1 MSKRRHR
8 IRVFLTE
15 PGRLELAT
23 LLTPWLRVGAP
34 FGAYVECRK
43 ADPDGALFE
52 LVLEVQDADEGRDD
66 VRLGVPHHFIA
77 AVLDVADFDAFVGLY
92 SD

>member
-43 ADPDGALFE
+43 ADPDGAFFE
-52 LVLEVQDADEGRDD
+52 LVLDMQQDDDDSVD
-66 VRLGVPHHFIA
+66 VRLSVPHHFIA
-77 AVLDVADFDAFVGLY
+77 GMLDVSDFDAFSALY

>member
-1 MSKRRHR
+1 MSKRRR
-8 IRVFLTE
+8 NASVFLTE

-43 ADPDGALFE
+43 VMLDGDYAE
-52 LVLEVQDADEGRDD
+52 LVLTIETSDDDAVD
-66 VRLGVPHHFIA
+66 VRLNVPHHFVA
-77 AVLDVADFDAFVGLY
+77 AVLEAGDMAAFESLY
-92 SD
+92 PG

>member
-23 LLTPWLRVGAP
+23 VLTPWLRVGAA

-43 ADPDGALFE
+43 VDAEGAYFEMVLDLRPD
-52 LVLEVQDADEGRDD
+52 DDENVD
-66 VRLGVPHHFIA
+66 VHLSVPHHYVA
-77 AVLDVADFDAFVGLY
+77 AILDVSDFDAFSALY
-92 SD
+92 SG

>member
-1 MSKRRHR
+1 VS
-8 IRVFLTE
+8 VFLTE

-43 ADPDGALFE
+43 VHLDGDYAE
-52 LVLEVQDADEGRDD
+52 LVLGFEPEEDVSAD
-66 VRLGVPHHFIA
+66 VRLNVPHHFVA
-77 AVLDVADFDAFVGLY
+77 AVLEVPDHEAFTTLY
-92 SD
+92 SE

>member
-1 MSKRRHR
+1 VS
-8 IRVFLTE
+8 VFLTE

-43 ADPDGALFE
+43 VHLDGEYAE
-52 LVLEVQDADEGRDD
+52 LVLALESEDDVTTD
-66 VRLGVPHHFIA
+66 VRLNVPHHFVA
-77 AVLDVADFDAFVGLY
+77 AVLEVSDHDGFAALY

>member
-1 MSKRRHR
+1 MSKRRNR
-8 IRVFLTE
+8 TRVFLTE

-23 LLTPWLRVGAP
+23 LLTPWLRVGAA

-43 ADPDGALFE
+43 VDLESAYVELALELQPD
-52 LVLEVQDADEGRDD
+52 DEESVD
-66 VRLGVPHHFIA
+66 VRLHVPHHYVA
-77 AVLDVADFDAFVGLY
+77 AVLEAGDFDAFSGLY

>member
-1 MSKRRHR
+1 MSRRRRHMS
-8 IRVFLTE
+8 VFLTE

-43 ADPDGALFE
+43 VHLDGEYAELSLSLEADDDTTA
-52 LVLEVQDADEGRDD
+52 D
-66 VRLGVPHHFIA
+66 VRLSVPHHFVA
-77 AVLDVADFDAFVGLY
+77 AVLEVSDHDAFSSLY

>member
-1 MSKRRHR
+1 MSKRRRHVS
-8 IRVFLTE
+8 VFLTE

-43 ADPDGALFE
+43 VDLEGDYAELTLALE
-52 LVLEVQDADEGRDD
+52 SADEDSVD
-66 VRLGVPHHFIA
+66 VRLSVPHHFVA
-77 AVLDVADFDAFVGLY
+77 AVLEVEDPAAFVALY
-92 SD
+92 PG

>member
-15 PGRLELAT
+15 PGRIELAVV
-23 LLTPWLRVGAP
+23 LTPWLRVGAS

-43 ADPDGALFE
+43 VDPDAAYFE
-52 LVLEVQDADEGRDD
+52 MVLDLQPDDDESVD
-66 VRLGVPHHFIA
+66 VRLSVPHHFVA
-77 AVLDVADFDAFVGLY
+77 AILDVSDFEAFSRLY
-92 SD
+92 AE

>member
-1 MSKRRHR
+1 MSKRRQR
-8 IRVFLTE
+8 IRVFLNE

-23 LLTPWLRVGAP
+23 VLTPWLRVGAP

-43 ADPDGALFE
+43 VDPDGAYFE
-52 LVLEVQDADEGRDD
+52 MVLDLQPDDDESID
-66 VRLGVPHHFIA
+66 VRLSVPHHFVA
-77 AVLDVADFDAFVGLY
+77 GVLEVSDFDAFSALY

>member
-1 MSKRRHR
+1 MSKRRRHVS
-8 IRVFLTE
+8 VFLTE

-43 ADPDGALFE
+43 VDLDSEYFE
-52 LVLEVQDADEGRDD
+52 MVLPFEPSEEESVD
-66 VRLGVPHHFIA
+66 VRLSVPHHFIA
-77 AVLDVADFDAFVGLY
+77 AVLDVNDVDAFTALY

>member
-1 MSKRRHR
+1 MSKRRNR
-8 IRVFLTE
+8 TRVFLTE

-43 ADPDGALFE
+43 VDLESAYVE
-52 LVLEVQDADEGRDD
+52 LVLDLQPEDDESVD
-66 VRLGVPHHFIA
+66 VRLNVPHHYVA
-77 AVLDVADFDAFVGLY
+77 AVLEAGDFDAFSELY
-92 SD
+92 SG

>member
-8 IRVFLTE
+8 ARLFLTE

-43 ADPDGALFE
+43 VDLDGAYVEIALE
-52 LVLEVQDADEGRDD
+52 LQGDEDASVD
-66 VRLGVPHHFIA
+66 VRLSVPHHFVA
-77 AVLDVADFDAFVGLY
+77 GVLEVDDFDAFSALY

>member
-15 PGRLELAT
+15 PGRVELAA
-23 LLTPWLRVGAP
+23 LLTPWLRVGTA

-43 ADPDGALFE
+43 VDAERAYFE
-52 LVLEVQDADEGRDD
+52 MVLDLQPEDDESVD
-66 VRLGVPHHFIA
+66 VRLSVPHHYVA
-77 AVLDVADFDAFVGLY
+77 AVLDAGDYDAFDALY

>member
-1 MSKRRHR
+1 MSKRRRHVS
-8 IRVFLTE
+8 VFLTE

-43 ADPDGALFE
+43 VDLEGEYAG
-52 LVLEVQDADEGRDD
+52 LVLAMEIGDEDSVD
-66 VRLGVPHHFIA
+66 VRLSVPHHFVA
-77 AVLDVADFDAFVGLY
+77 AVLDVDDPAGFVALY
-92 SD
+92 PG